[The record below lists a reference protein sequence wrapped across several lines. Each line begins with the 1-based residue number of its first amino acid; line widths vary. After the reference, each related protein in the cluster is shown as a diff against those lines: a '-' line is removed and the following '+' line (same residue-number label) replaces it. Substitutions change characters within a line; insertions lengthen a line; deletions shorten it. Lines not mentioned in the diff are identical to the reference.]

1 MVEHYGTV
9 TMVYSWQEGRK
20 SDVGAI
26 GDMVI
31 TPTIYEQFMD
41 PNVNQDAT
49 LEPDDSGLQ
58 QVKDRKKRRFGSKI
72 HVSSSKVFE
81 GDYIN
86 DGPTFSTMETESSS
100 AKNL

>member
-1 MVEHYGTV
+1 MWELQGIWLVL
-9 TMVYSWQEGRK
+9 Q
-20 SDVGAI
+20 
-26 GDMVI
+26 
-31 TPTIYEQFMD
+31 QFMD
-41 PNVNQDAT
+41 PDVNQDAT
-49 LEPDDSGLQ
+49 LEPNDLGLQ
-58 QVKDRKKRRFGSKI
+58 LVKDRKKRRFCSKI